1 MTSIQAP
8 KLGVTKNG
16 NEYQKT
22 TKGRELGT
30 KIGAGYAA
38 FGICTGAY
46 ISNKRGL
53 LEPLKSFVKNGPMGS
68 NINIIPKTKVG
79 AKVVDLMVTSKA
91 FRAGMVGAAL
101 AVGAAASIALYAG
114 LGRLIGAGVDA
125 IRNQGA
131 KAEADRR
138 AAEEV

>member
-8 KLGVTKNG
+8 HIGLTKNG
-16 NEYQKT
+16 NEYQKST
-22 TKGRELGT
+22 RSKEIATKV
-30 KIGAGYAA
+30 GAGYAA

-114 LGRLIGAGVDA
+114 LGRLIGAGIDA